1 VTKVR
6 RTSGAAVLPLVA
18 AAVGIGVG
26 ATPADAAICSPLS
39 SASITG
45 PSGTPTAGS
54 TVHASARVSGMLLT
68 AHMQIIGPGLNQQ
81 VGPSAISGTI
91 EGAVRVPEPG
101 VYTLKVMGNGTG
113 CVYDSD
119 AFSVKA
125 RPSASTPTP
134 RGAGAPSAPG
144 ASRAPRLPKGIHD
157 GATKGLKT
165 PSSRMPFRLPP
176 VAPDGTG
183 PSVRYPSADPQV
195 AAPPIKQSQPQATN
209 AAHTVP
215 PIKWGQSIALA
226 LVLLLLSAHM
236 GMWSRRQRL
245 AEAGLRR
252 RGARRANTDQQITA
266 RMPLAG
272 DHTAALRE
280 ADRPPKPDG
289 DTPPPFAAGYT
300 GTRQRGGHGQDM
312 FSADPSGAAYSAGH
326 PDTTGRESWADPRS
340 RTGTAGPSL
349 SQNGWADPPSQAT
362 GQSPPIGSA
371 GGTSAVDW
379 ESWVAARRDVS
390 PADRA
395 NPRGGT
401 DAAAQD
407 ARAGSVNRGMASR
420 DARVYPRGETAPPP
434 RPYTL
439 DPPARPGRVGDGD
452 LMRGDRADATGWA
465 ATPPMGAVGG
475 RDSGADVGRVGSSGR
490 SGSAVSLDRATR
502 SGRGGYRGRRRR
514 S

>member
-18 AAVGIGVG
+18 AAVGLGVG

-45 PSGTPTAGS
+45 PGTVTAGS

-68 AHMQIIGPGLNQQ
+68 AHIQITGPGLDRQ

-91 EGAVRVPEPG
+91 EGDVRVPEPG

-125 RPSASTPTP
+125 RPSTSKPTP

-144 ASRAPRLPKGIHD
+144 ASRASRLPKGIRD
-157 GATKGLKT
+157 GAAKGLKT

-183 PSVRYPSADPQV
+183 PSVRYPSSDPQV
-195 AAPPIKQSQPQATN
+195 AAPPIKQPQPRATN

-215 PIKWGQSIALA
+215 PIKWGQSIAIA

-252 RGARRANTDQQITA
+252 RGARRASTDQQVTA
-266 RMPLAG
+266 RMPLAS
-272 DHTAALRE
+272 DHPAAPRE
-280 ADRPPKPDG
+280 ADRPAKPDDG
-289 DTPPPFAAGYT
+289 NTPPPFAARYN
-300 GTRQRGGHGQDM
+300 GTQQQRGHGQDT
-312 FSADPSGAAYSAGH
+312 FSADRSGAAYSAGH
-326 PDTTGRESWADPRS
+326 AGMIGQESWGDPRS
-340 RTGTAGPSL
+340 QTGTVGRSGSV
-349 SQNGWADPPSQAT
+349 SQNGWADPPSQVT
-362 GQSPPIGSA
+362 GQSPPIGSP
-371 GGTSAVDW
+371 GESSAVDRDG
-379 ESWVAARRDVS
+379 WVAARREMS
-390 PADRA
+390 PAHRA
-395 NPRGGT
+395 NSRGWA
-401 DAAAQD
+401 DAAA
-407 ARAGSVNRGMASR
+407 R
-420 DARVYPRGETAPPP
+420 DARVGSGNRDARAYPSGEMAPQP
-434 RPYTL
+434 RPYPL
-439 DPPARPGRVGDGD
+439 DRPAQPGRAGDGD
-452 LMRGDRADATGWA
+452 VVHGGQADAIGWA
-465 ATPPMGAVGG
+465 ATPPVSAAGG
-475 RDSGADVGRVGSSGR
+475 RDSGAEAGRAGSSGR
-490 SGSAVSLDRATR
+490 GGSAVSLDRGTR
-502 SGRGGYRGRRRR
+502 SGRGYRGRRRR